1 MKLTIVTGANKYYFK
16 SLCQLLNNINNTLY
30 NYNLN
35 LYIYDLGIDEIQIN
49 ELFNNLNSVSYTHLT
64 LPTSP

>member
-35 LYIYDLGIDEIQIN
+35 LYVYDLGIDEIQIN
-49 ELFNNLNSVSYTHLT
+49 ELFNYLFHLNI
-64 LPTSP
+64 